1 MMRAAGPPR
10 AALAGLSIAAALA
23 CAGITAAAA
32 KPLSEED
39 VSAAVLA
46 IVNERSKD
54 GVFTLHDAATGED
67 LALVLE
73 DVRVVRGLPEFGWF
87 PEVIFHDRETPAKKY
102 AVDFWLK
109 PDGNGL
115 KLMDVRVHKGPKPD
129 GSTWMMI
136 TRRPLLWWWLPT
148 LKRASDVSGLQA
160 WQVMGKVH
168 AHIVSTAADGALP
181 LAGAGG
187 KTIPAEL
194 IAIYQPVGRMKEDGG
209 YFVCAL
215 LRNKGNPAAVYAVD
229 FKLDPDAR
237 SVTVGTAHLQENSGV
252 DTGKPAPE
260 PGCRFEGVAFDVV
273 E

>member
-1 MMRAAGPPR
+1 M
-10 AALAGLSIAAALA
+10 ALSGLTFAAALA
-23 CAGITAAAA
+23 CAANLTAAA

-46 IVNERSKD
+46 IVKERSKD
-54 GVFTLHDAATGED
+54 GVFAFRDAATGED
-67 LALVLE
+67 LALALE

-87 PEVIFHDRETPAKKY
+87 PEVIFHERETPAKKY

-109 PDGNGL
+109 PEGDRL

-129 GSTWMMI
+129 GDTWMMI

-148 LKRASDVSGLQA
+148 LKRASAVSGLQA
-160 WQVMGKVH
+160 WQVMGTVH
-168 AHIVSTAADGALP
+168 AHIVSTGTDGAFP
-181 LAGAGG
+181 LVDADG

-194 IAIYQPVGRMKEDGG
+194 IAIYQPVGRIKENGG
-209 YFVCAL
+209 YFVCAQ

-237 SVTVGTAHLQENSGV
+237 SVSVGTALLQENSGV
-252 DTGKPAPE
+252 DNGKPAPE
-260 PGCRFEGVAFDVV
+260 PGCRFEGLAFDVV